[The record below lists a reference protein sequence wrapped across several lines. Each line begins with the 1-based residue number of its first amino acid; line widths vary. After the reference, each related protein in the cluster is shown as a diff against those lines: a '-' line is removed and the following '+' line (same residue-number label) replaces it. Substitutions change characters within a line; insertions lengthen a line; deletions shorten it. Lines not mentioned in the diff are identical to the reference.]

1 MGKGGGGESLV
12 EEGNQA
18 PVIKT
23 TLRIRFIISTTIH
36 TIQVADEQ
44 KMTCRVD

>member
-1 MGKGGGGESLV
+1 MGGGEERVLV

-44 KMTCRVD
+44 KMTCP